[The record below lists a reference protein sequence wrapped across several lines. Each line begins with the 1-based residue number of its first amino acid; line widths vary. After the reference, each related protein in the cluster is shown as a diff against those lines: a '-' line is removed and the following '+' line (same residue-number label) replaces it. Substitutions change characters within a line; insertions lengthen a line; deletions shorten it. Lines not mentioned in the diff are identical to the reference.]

1 LSVLLLALLGA
12 SPTAV
17 MAFMYRPATG
27 LTWDPSCMTWEG
39 KTYCYFM
46 YVCGT
51 GTPGCTSNETHY
63 GHGLVAVAPDGVHF
77 KTHSAFN
84 AEAGNVGWFKCM
96 IHKVTD
102 VEGKPMFVMDHG
114 TSGPVTGPDDPTKQL
129 SNDRGC
135 PAGTSQCLRFL
146 KSTDALHWEY
156 MYTLHPDPKWYRNTN
171 GVSKGRWDHAYIQ
184 EDTGPT
190 GGFIAFPVATP
201 IGNPAPGQLRSK
213 DGLNWTVE
221 APTVVSFGDVVPT
234 SFEIG
239 GVEKMENDRY
249 YMIGGGSGPPQAA
262 NSYSMWTLR
271 SNGSEV
277 AGPYAPDSQA
287 YRLSGQDRGATANF
301 GQALAAWSRN
311 YDTYPKGAL
320 ISQYM
325 VMPHTEA
332 CGAQKSLAGGGHVW
346 LLPLRQPRVDADGH
360 LRLGHWS
367 GNDAL
372 RGDPIS
378 LPPTLGAAASVPGGD
393 EIDVAWFAGSDQ
405 WDHAIGVVISGV
417 LLAGTEAAQIGFAVQ
432 TIAPPP
438 PPIPHA
444 DDPGPDKGFD
454 RPGNDYN
461 CFAVNA
467 SFTPADCAA
476 ACEADAH
483 CMAWTTI
490 DVSQDAQEKLVL
502 PCQHGKPLTS
512 RYCTLK
518 SPVPTVIK
526 PSPPAYTGLPSRS
539 LRNSSHPAKNATSAE
554 TVTSMLMEIKPN
566 TDLTRSTR
574 VRDFAVGGSVPP
586 KVRDTAG
593 PFECGDPKQKKSVTC
608 LPATT
613 TGVSVGSHP
622 FLAYVPQSVSLIVI
636 SARRTLLVALRV
648 CQCK

>member
-1 LSVLLLALLGA
+1 
-12 SPTAV
+12 
-17 MAFMYRPATG
+17 
-27 LTWDPSCMTWEG
+27 MTWGG
-39 KTYCYFM
+39 KMYCYFM

-51 GTPGCTSNETHY
+51 ATPGCATNETHY
-63 GHGLVAVAPDGVHF
+63 GHGLVAVASDGVHF
-77 KTHSAFN
+77 QTHSAFN

-96 IHKVTD
+96 IHKVAD
-102 VEGKPMFVMDHG
+102 VDGKPMFVMDHG
-114 TSGPVTGPDDPTKQL
+114 TSGAVTGPDDPTKSL
-129 SNDRGC
+129 PNDRGC

-146 KSTDALHWEY
+146 KSTDALSWEY
-156 MYTLHPDPKWYRNTN
+156 MYTLHPDPKWYANTK

-201 IGNPAPGQLRSK
+201 IGSPAPGQLRSK

-221 APTVVSFGDVVPT
+221 PPTQVSFGDVVPT

-239 GVEKMENDRY
+239 GVELMDNGRY
-249 YMIGGGSGPPQAA
+249 YMIGGGGGPPQAG

-271 SNGSEV
+271 SNGSDV
-277 AGPYAPDSQA
+277 AGPYAPDPQA

-325 VMPHTEA
+325 VMPHTDD
-332 CGAQKSLAGGGHVW
+332 CGVQRSLSGGGHVW
-346 LLPLRQPRVDADGH
+346 LLPLREPRVDAGGH

-372 RGDPIS
+372 KGDPLA
-378 LPPTLGAAASVPGGD
+378 LPATLGAAAAVPGGGGV
-393 EIDVAWFAGSDQ
+393 DVAWFAGSEQ
-405 WDHAIGVVISGV
+405 WDHTKGVVLTGV
-417 LLAGTEAAQIGFAVQ
+417 LHATTEAAEIGFAVL
-432 TIAPPP
+432 TAAAPPP
-438 PPIPHA
+438 PDPHA
-444 DDPGPDKGFD
+444 DEPGPDKGLD

-476 ACEADAH
+476 ACEADSH

-490 DVSQDAQEKLVL
+490 NVAVSQDAREQPRPLDSVPAL

-518 SPVPTVIK
+518 NPEPTVVK
-526 PSPPAYTGLPSRS
+526 SSASAYTGLPSRS
-539 LRNSSHPAKNATSAE
+539 LRNNSHPTKNSSSPQ
-554 TVTSMLMEIKPN
+554 TVSSMLMEIKPN
-566 TDLTRSTR
+566 ADLTRSTR
-574 VRDFAVGGSVPP
+574 VRDFVVGGAVPP
-586 KVRDTAG
+586 KLRDTTG
-593 PFECGDPKQKKSVTC
+593 PFECGDPKQKKSLTC

-613 TGVSVGSHP
+613 TGVSVGSHA
-622 FLAYVPQSVSLIVI
+622 FLA
-636 SARRTLLVALRV
+636 
-648 CQCK
+648 